1 MNDIY
6 TYHGFRPGPL
16 HHALTLQ
23 GQPKSCRVQ
32 EAVAARLTALKPEH
46 QEEERVTAAVL
57 LSLRAEAHRNA
68 AAADEV
74 RLEQG

>member
-1 MNDIY
+1 M
-6 TYHGFRPGPL
+6 
-16 HHALTLQ
+16 
-23 GQPKSCRVQ
+23 
-32 EAVAARLTALKPEH
+32 AARLTALKPEH